1 MQLNKRLL
9 KNLDYIL
16 IIDIIVILGL
26 SLLVLSSAT
35 ANITSDPLYFVK
47 KHLISIILGI
57 ACAVFLLFFD
67 YAKVVRYNN
76 YIYALLIILL
86 ILVEIK
92 GITSHGA
99 QQWINIGPLNFQ
111 PSEFGKIMMIVC
123 FASYLVKR
131 QGELKTFKDLIPSFL
146 YFSVPFLLIV
156 AQPDLGTA
164 LVFIAILFGM
174 LYLAGANPKLLAGIL
189 FTGVAVVTLALV
201 LHFSPLNFPLPLEKH
216 QLNRLIAFVD
226 PYKDPHGAG
235 WNIIQSL
242 VAIGSGGLLGK
253 GLYHGTQVQLNF
265 LPEHHTDFIFSVVG
279 EELGFVGAA
288 FLLLLYYILI
298 VRTIRTAFRSRDLLG
313 RLLVGGIF
321 SMWLFHIFENIG
333 MAIGVMPITGIPLPF
348 MSYGGTAMLT
358 NLIAVGIIL
367 NVQLRREKMLF

>member
-201 LHFSPLNFPLPLEKH
+201 LHFSPLNFPFPLEKH